1 MGGAKAACACSAL
14 GDFAVVGMGDSEGR
28 DKRILATL
36 EPMFDHGG
44 EQWWLYT
51 SRCSVCETDW
61 MIAQEER
68 IHDNYYLRRLSAT
81 DMQAILE
88 NGQWPSEFLRF
99 EDVIKLGPD
108 NNQVARFFN
117 PNDLTD
123 TVKEL
128 IEARAGIAASEIAY
142 LLCLSESEAA
152 RLIERAKQMS
162 WAQLRPF
169 A

>member
-1 MGGAKAACACSAL
+1 MESVSRSCECSTL

-28 DKRILATL
+28 DERIFSSLV
-36 EPMFDHGG
+36 EVVKHGG
-44 EQWWLYT
+44 GAWWLYA
-51 SRCSVCETDW
+51 SRCSACGQDW

-68 IHDNYYLRRLSAT
+68 IHDNFYLKRLASA
-81 DMQAILE
+81 DMKMIEELGE
-88 NGQWPSEFLRF
+88 WPPDFLKF

-108 NNQVARFFN
+108 HKQVARFFD

-128 IEARAGIAASEIAY
+128 MEARSDISAGEIAY
-142 LLCLSESEAA
+142 LLVLSEREAT
-152 RLIERAKQMS
+152 RLMDRAVSMS
-162 WAQLRPF
+162 WTQLRPF